1 MIPCV
6 TEMPFSCA
14 VQMVIG
20 NILQTR
26 KQRVMLVMPD
36 TSNEIQLSSEEME
49 AGIEIES
56 KIVANL
62 AERHKLFMKGA
73 SYNS

>member
-1 MIPCV
+1 MVACV
-6 TEMPFSCA
+6 TGMSFSCA

-20 NILQTR
+20 NILHTR
-26 KQRVMLVMPD
+26 KQRVVLVMPD
-36 TSNEIQLSSEEME
+36 TTNEILLSSEEME

-62 AERHKLFMKGA
+62 AERHNLFMTGT